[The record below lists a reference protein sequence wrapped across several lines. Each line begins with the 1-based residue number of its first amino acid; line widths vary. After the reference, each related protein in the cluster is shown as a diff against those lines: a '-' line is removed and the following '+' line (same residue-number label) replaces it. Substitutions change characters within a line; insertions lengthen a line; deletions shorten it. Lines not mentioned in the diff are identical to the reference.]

1 MMTVTNTSL
10 LMGLKD
16 QKNDAVWSEFF
27 GRYQPM
33 LHAFARKLGM
43 SDQDAQD
50 AAQETLMAFCSAYR
64 EGAYDREK
72 GRLRTWLFGIASHKV
87 RDIQRRGGRERVVV
101 DQTEGTAFFNKVP
114 DDEQVSQIWENEWQ
128 QAVLKQCM
136 NEVRKQVKPQTM
148 EAFEMFA
155 LKGMSAEDV
164 AAKLGMTENAVWI
177 AKNRVL
183 SRLREVQKYMEEN
196 W

>member
-16 QKNDAVWSEFF
+16 QKNDAVWSEFYA
-27 GRYQPM
+27 RYQPM
-33 LHAFARKLGM
+33 LHSFARKLGM

-50 AAQETLMAFCSAYR
+50 AAQETLMAFCSTYR
-64 EGAYDREK
+64 EGGYDREK

-87 RDIQRRGGRERVVV
+87 RDIQRRGGRERVMM
-101 DQTEGTAFFNKVP
+101 DNAESTAFLNKVP
-114 DDEQVSQIWENEWQ
+114 DDEQVSLIWENEWQ

-136 NEVRKQVKPQTM
+136 DEVRKQVKPQTM

-183 SRLREVQKYMEEN
+183 SRLREAQKYMEEN